1 MSGRPFNEEQYKKGT
16 DIINYVV
23 YKSATG
29 TGTGTGTGNDEVLQH
44 KLFGTTETA
53 HITLHPDGS
62 VNFRVKRTKT
72 YLENAIRSN
81 LAGFVP
87 SISQDVKRFISK
99 VRGKI

>member
-1 MSGRPFNEEQYKKGT
+1 MSGRPVNDEQYKKGT

-23 YKSATG
+23 YKSTTG
-29 TGTGTGTGNDEVLQH
+29 AGNDEVLQH

-72 YLENAIRSN
+72 FLENAIRSN
-81 LAGFVP
+81 LAGFAP
-87 SISQDVKRFISK
+87 SISQAVKRFISR

>member
-1 MSGRPFNEEQYKKGT
+1 MSGRPVNEEQYKKGT

-23 YKSATG
+23 YKSTTG
-29 TGTGTGTGNDEVLQH
+29 AGNDEVLQH

-72 YLENAIRSN
+72 YLNNAFKNN

-87 SISQDVKRFISK
+87 SISQAIKRFISK
-99 VRGKI
+99 VRGEI

>member
-1 MSGRPFNEEQYKKGT
+1 MNERPINEEQYEKGT

-23 YKSATG
+23 YKST
-29 TGTGTGTGNDEVLQH
+29 TGTGNDEVLQH
-44 KLFGTTETA
+44 KLPGTTETA

-72 YLENAIRSN
+72 YLENAIRNN
-81 LAGFVP
+81 LVGFSPGP
-87 SISQDVKRFISK
+87 SQAVKLFISK

>member
-29 TGTGTGTGNDEVLQH
+29 TGNDEVLQH

-53 HITLHPDGS
+53 HITLHSDGS